1 MHNRVWIIET
11 VSRPNNRMVLKL
23 FSLHLEKFAGIA
35 THQQQEFHETYV
47 IIKLLFIDEAT

>member
-1 MHNRVWIIET
+1 
-11 VSRPNNRMVLKL
+11 MVLKL

-35 THQQQEFHETYV
+35 THQQQEFHEAYV